1 MRKKIILL
9 CWALVLFSSL
19 AQAQEKVDLSTINER
34 LIRLEEGQKSINQRF
49 EDVNNRFDDVNK
61 RIDDLQVNFNNRFND
76 VMKLLHIMITVLGL
90 VFVGI
95 FGTLLMMWRKLITLE
110 AKVVTVETKVKG
122 IYTFDESREIL
133 VLHDERISKLETKI
147 KNIKE

>member
-1 MRKKIILL
+1 MVKRIISVCWLLILL
-9 CWALVLFSSL
+9 YSL

-34 LIRLEEGQKSINQRF
+34 LIRLEEGQKSINKRF
-49 EDVNNRFDDVNK
+49 EDVNK

-76 VMKLLHIMITVLGL
+76 VMKLLQIMITVLGL

-95 FGTLLMMWRKLITLE
+95 FGTLLMMWRKLITME
-110 AKVVTVETKVKG
+110 AKVITVETKVKG

-147 KNIKE
+147 KNIRNE

>member
-1 MRKKIILL
+1 M
-9 CWALVLFSSL
+9 
-19 AQAQEKVDLSTINER
+19 
-34 LIRLEEGQKSINQRF
+34 
-49 EDVNNRFDDVNK
+49 
-61 RIDDLQVNFNNRFND
+61 DDLQVNFNNRFND

>member
-1 MRKKIILL
+1 
-9 CWALVLFSSL
+9 
-19 AQAQEKVDLSTINER
+19 
-34 LIRLEEGQKSINQRF
+34 
-49 EDVNNRFDDVNK
+49 
-61 RIDDLQVNFNNRFND
+61 
-76 VMKLLHIMITVLGL
+76 
-90 VFVGI
+90 
-95 FGTLLMMWRKLITLE
+95 MMWRKLITLE